1 MRIIPINDYYLRLN
15 YHAIQF
21 AVLRLRRGARN
32 VTRERNTCRVQAPG
46 TVLWEQ
52 LAASWEDRIRDQGM
66 VVIRGSRL
74 VSTDARYH
82 KFRI

>member
-1 MRIIPINDYYLRLN
+1 MRIISINDYYLRLN

-52 LAASWEDRIRDQGM
+52 LAASWRVAFATKGWWLSAEAG
-66 VVIRGSRL
+66 
-74 VSTDARYH
+74 
-82 KFRI
+82 